1 MIQLDS
7 IPYGILLC
15 SLMLFCLFIY
25 FLFHDCDD

>member
-15 SLMLFCLFIY
+15 SLMLFCLSIY